1 MRDVAIIATA
11 QSQHVRAAAA
21 TNEVE
26 LIQPV
31 IQEATERSGVGRH
44 DFDFTCSGSSDYL
57 AGQPFSFVMT
67 LDAVAAWPPISESHV
82 EMDGAWALYEAWV
95 KIQTGHADT
104 ALVYSYGKS
113 SPGDLP
119 RVLSRMLDPYY
130 EAPMWPTSVDVAA
143 LQADLAIRAGVT
155 SEKAMAEVAHR
166 SRTAAASN
174 PYAQLTSSA
183 EPSSLLDE
191 DYVAQPLRRHAGAPL
206 PEGGGAVG
214 DAAGDGARVVWS
226 RPAWIRGIDHRTDGH
241 HLNLRD
247 LTTSPSTAIAAEKAG
262 VSGGPVEVAELH
274 TCFTHHEPILRAAL
288 GLGEDVEVNPSGG
301 PLAAN
306 PMMAAGLVRLAEVAN
321 RIHSGEVARGVAH
334 ATGGHALQH
343 NLVAVLEGE
352 G

>member
-11 QSQHVRAAAA
+11 QSPHVRAATA

-31 IQEATERSGVGRH
+31 IQEVTERSGVGRH

-119 RVLSRMLDPYY
+119 RVLSRMTDPYY
-130 EAPMWPTSVDVAA
+130 EAPLWPTSVDIAA
-143 LQADLAIRAGVT
+143 LQAAAAIQEGVT
-155 SEKAMAEVAHR
+155 SEQAMADVAHR
-166 SRTAAASN
+166 SRTAAAAN
-174 PYAQLTSSA
+174 PFAQLTGSA
-183 EPSSLLDE
+183 EPSSLLGE
-191 DYVAQPLRRHAGAPL
+191 DYLAEPLRRHDCAPITD
-206 PEGGGAVG
+206 GGVAVVL
-214 DAAGDGARVVWS
+214 AAGDRARELCD
-226 RPAWIRGIDHRTDGH
+226 RPAWIRGLDHRADGH

-247 LTTSPSTAIAAEKAG
+247 LTSAPSAAIAAEKAG
-262 VSGGPVEVAELH
+262 VADGPIDVAELH

-288 GLGEDVEVNPSGG
+288 GLGDDVEVNPSGG

-306 PMMAAGLVRLAEVAN
+306 PMMAAGLIRLVEVAN
-321 RIHSGEVARGVAH
+321 RIHAGEVGRGVAH

-343 NLVAVLEGE
+343 NLVAVLEGDK
-352 G
+352 